1 MRVKGPRTEI
11 LCRREGQATV
21 EYVLMLATIVV
32 VLAAF
37 LTAFNTHFAFWFFH
51 FIGRLLTS

>member
-11 LCRREGQATV
+11 LRRRDGQATV

-32 VLAAF
+32 ILAAF
-37 LTAFNTHFAFWFFH
+37 LTAFNTHFAFWFFQ
-51 FIGRLLTS
+51 FIGILLTS